1 MFVEV
6 SHIPTIVAEF
16 VTTVVMPKAPTGL
29 MKFGIGFVSP
39 YIRDAVAAR
48 VDQYMPTLKML
59 GIVTEEGRWIWTV
72 QPRPPPLRLR
82 KPAARWSL
90 AATSWTRRTSTR
102 SLKSQ
107 RNLRSIKEI
116 AMDVKDMRKMQG
128 ERTEEELLARIDK
141 ILDDA
146 RDGHYDLT
154 STDINDLCEAWEC
167 IKHIRT
173 VLAMDR

>member
-1 MFVEV
+1 
-6 SHIPTIVAEF
+6 
-16 VTTVVMPKAPTGL
+16 
-29 MKFGIGFVSP
+29 
-39 YIRDAVAAR
+39 
-48 VDQYMPTLKML
+48 
-59 GIVTEEGRWIWTV
+59 
-72 QPRPPPLRLR
+72 
-82 KPAARWSL
+82 
-90 AATSWTRRTSTR
+90 
-102 SLKSQ
+102 
-107 RNLRSIKEI
+107 
-116 AMDVKDMRKMQG
+116 MQG